1 MNKTSSVSLY
11 SHFLIW
17 VFSIND
23 FKNIQF
29 HHLIRTRTNT
39 TRSGSVLDFQ
49 TTKVCSTSLLFL
61 FIYFSFILL
70 RLKLLF
76 ELCIG
81 RRN

>member
-49 TTKVCSTSLLFL
+49 TTKFHLRRR
-61 FIYFSFILL
+61 L

-76 ELCIG
+76 GLCIG
-81 RRN
+81 RRS

>member
-29 HHLIRTRTNT
+29 HHLIRTRTKYNKIRFRLRFSDNKISSET
-39 TRSGSVLDFQ
+39 TLAIEVVVWIVYRQ
-49 TTKVCSTSLLFL
+49 
-61 FIYFSFILL
+61 
-70 RLKLLF
+70 
-76 ELCIG
+76 EE
-81 RRN
+81 